1 MSPISDNI
9 ELHSLRVGG
18 FLLLSLLV
26 CLPPMLIKAGNTE
39 PDRIMENHT
48 MVSSQETWVRRQ
60 SGENDAWLMPSWNG
74 RPRIEKPPM
83 SVWLNMLAWTGLDSK
98 TVPAD
103 TLVLRARLMAAAL
116 AALALVATFWAGM
129 SLTGDPRTAALAV
142 LVTGT
147 MSAFVRQARFGTYDT
162 HMLGF
167 VTLAVAAGLWAMKS
181 SRRMGWILAGMAM
194 GAAVM
199 TKGPLAFALV
209 VGPLA
214 AMIVVDRVNWRR
226 NTGGLL
232 IALALALFVAA
243 PWTIYMLKHIAAA
256 QSRLATEYFEPT
268 DVSKPLWYY
277 IGLIGMVLPWSIWF
291 AVSVFQPFTVSGD
304 DRRRLVLAW
313 SWFAFL
319 FVFFSIPGAKAQ
331 RYISPVLPA
340 AGLMIAQLWST
351 YDRIA
356 KEGRET
362 RHINWLRIPHWI
374 TLLIVSLVF
383 STFIIFQDTLLKH
396 GLIKRLELPGFSALS
411 GFLLGVLLTA
421 LAIRGAWWHFRG
433 LPYRAAVITSIWAAV
448 LFTAGHYSYSQSY
461 HSKYPQRS
469 DAERVAAAT
478 AGREL
483 VYLRVDDKID
493 REPTK
498 IFLFYIRRVVLP
510 VTEKQLARLVKSGK
524 SVDVIIRAGYD
535 REKIVEQMGLQKLF
549 DYADDNDK
557 RRRLYRVV
565 SDQRT
570 QWPVLR
576 IAGYG

>member
-1 MSPISDNI
+1 
-9 ELHSLRVGG
+9 
-18 FLLLSLLV
+18 
-26 CLPPMLIKAGNTE
+26 MLINAGHTE

-48 MVSSQETWVRRQ
+48 MVSSQETWVRQQ
-60 SGENDAWLMPSWNG
+60 SGEKDAWLMPSWNG

-147 MSAFVRQARFGTYDT
+147 MSAFVRQARFATYDT

-181 SRRMGWILAGMAM
+181 SRRMGWILAGLAM

-214 AMIVVDRVNWRR
+214 VMIAVDRTNGRR
-226 NTGGLL
+226 NAGGLL
-232 IALALALFVAA
+232 MALALALLIAA

-256 QSRLATEYFEPT
+256 RSRLATEYFAPT
-268 DVSKPLWYY
+268 DVSKPPWYY

-291 AVSVFQPFTVSGD
+291 VVSVFRPFTVSGD
-304 DRRRLVLAW
+304 ERRRLLLAW

-331 RYISPVLPA
+331 RYISPILPA

-351 YDRIA
+351 CGRIA

-374 TLLIVSLVF
+374 ILLIVSLVF
-383 STFIIFQDTLLKH
+383 STFLIFQDTLLKH
-396 GLIKRLELPGFSALS
+396 GLIQRLELPGFSALS
-411 GFLLGVLLTA
+411 GFLFGVLLTA
-421 LAIRGAWWHFRG
+421 LTIRGAWWHFRG
-433 LPYRAAVITSIWAAV
+433 KPYRAAVITAIWAAV

-483 VYLRVDDKID
+483 VYLCVDDKID

-510 VTEKQLARLVKSGK
+510 VTEEQLAGLVKSGK
-524 SVDVIIRAGYD
+524 SVDVIVRAGYG

-557 RRRLYRVV
+557 PRRLYR
-565 SDQRT
+565 
-570 QWPVLR
+570 WPATPAPLPESGSEHFQGCTTAR
-576 IAGYG
+576 

>member
-1 MSPISDNI
+1 MNPTSDNTAA
-9 ELHSLRVGG
+9 SNLRVWG

-26 CLPPMLIKAGNTE
+26 CLPSMLIKAGSTE
-39 PDRIMENHT
+39 PDRIMENHA
-48 MVSSQETWVRRQ
+48 MVSSQETWVRQQ
-60 SGENDAWLMPSWNG
+60 SGENDAWMMPSWNG

-83 SVWLNMLAWTGLDSK
+83 SVWLNMLAWTGLNSK

-129 SLTGDPRTAALAV
+129 NLTDDPRTAALAT

-181 SRRMGWILAGMAM
+181 SRRTGWILVGLAM

-214 AMIVVDRVNWRR
+214 AMIAVGRANGRR

-232 IALALALFVAA
+232 MALALALFLAA
-243 PWTIYMLKHIAAA
+243 PWTIYMLKHIDAA
-256 QSRLATEYFEPT
+256 QSRLATEYFAPT

-277 IGLIGMVLPWSIWF
+277 FGLIGMVFPWSIWF
-291 AVSVFQPFTVSGD
+291 AISVVQPFTISGD
-304 DRRRLVLAW
+304 DRRPLVLAW

-319 FVFFSIPGAKAQ
+319 FVLFSIPGAKAQ

-340 AGLMIAQLWST
+340 AGLMIAHLWST
-351 YDRIA
+351 YARMA
-356 KEGRET
+356 KEGRTT
-362 RHINWLRIPHWI
+362 RYIKWLRIPHWI
-374 TLLIVSLVF
+374 ILLIVSLVF
-383 STFIIFQDTLLKH
+383 STFLIFQDALLKH

-433 LPYRAAVITSIWAAV
+433 KPYGAAVITAIWAAV

-483 VYLRVDDKID
+483 VYLRMDDQID
-493 REPTK
+493 CEPTK

-510 VTEKQLARLVKSGK
+510 VTEEQLARLMKNGK
-524 SVDVIIRAGYD
+524 SVDVIIRRGYD
-535 REKIVEQMGLQKLF
+535 REKIVEQMGLQKLL
-549 DYADDNDK
+549 DYADDKDK
-557 RRRLYRVV
+557 QRRLYRIVTR
-565 SDQRT
+565 DQ
-570 QWPVLR
+570 
-576 IAGYG
+576 